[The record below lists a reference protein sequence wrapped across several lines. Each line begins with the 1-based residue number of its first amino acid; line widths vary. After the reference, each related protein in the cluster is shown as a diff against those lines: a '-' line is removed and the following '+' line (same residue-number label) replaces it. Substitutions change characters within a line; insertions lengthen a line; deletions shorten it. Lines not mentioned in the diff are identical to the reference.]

1 MKKLIL
7 FLFILISNIAF
18 SQKWTA
24 KQLAEA
30 NTAKDI
36 TTLSEIE
43 KETIMYINL
52 ARLFPKDFVKY
63 ELAGYNALP
72 KYKSDIS
79 KSTYK
84 ASLIKELNA
93 LKPLSA
99 LVFDKVP
106 YENAKCLGKE
116 QSKDGKTGH
125 TRTTCKDARYAEN
138 VSYGMDNGKDVVMQW
153 LIDEDLVSLDHRKN
167 CLDNSHT
174 KIGVSEHS
182 HPKFATSS
190 VADFQ

>member
-7 FLFILISNIAF
+7 FLLILFSNIVFA
-18 SQKWTA
+18 QKWTA
-24 KQLAEA
+24 KQLADA

-36 TTLSEIE
+36 TFLSKIE

-52 ARLFPKDFVKY
+52 ARLYPKDFVKF
-63 ELAGYNALP
+63 ELADYNALP
-72 KYKSDIS
+72 KYKNDLS

-93 LKPLSA
+93 LEPLGA

-125 TRTTCKDARYAEN
+125 TRTTCKDARYSEN
-138 VSYGMDNGKDVVMQW
+138 ISYGMNNGKDVVMQW
-153 LIDEDLVSLDHRKN
+153 LIDEDLADLGHRKN
-167 CLDNSHT
+167 CLKHSFT
-174 KIGVSEHS
+174 KIGVSEHN
-182 HPKFATSS
+182 HPQFETSS
-190 VADFQ
+190 VADFL